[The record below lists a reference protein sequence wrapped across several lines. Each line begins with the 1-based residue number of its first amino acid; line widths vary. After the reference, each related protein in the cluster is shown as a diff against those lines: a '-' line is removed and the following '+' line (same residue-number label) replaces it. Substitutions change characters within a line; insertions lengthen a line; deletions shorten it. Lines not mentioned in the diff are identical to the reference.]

1 MARERAP
8 CIVFVD
14 EIDSLCGARSD
25 NESESSRRIKTEFL
39 VQMQGVGHSN
49 ENILV
54 VGATN
59 IPWQL
64 DSAIRRRF
72 EKRICIPLPD
82 LAARR
87 VMFQLHINGMRHT
100 LRPEDFEELARH
112 AEGYSGSDITNV
124 VREAI
129 MIPVRA
135 VQHAQAFVKC
145 DEQGVPNS
153 SGSYYTPCS
162 PADRNP
168 TKQMMTWQD
177 VPPEQIVEP
186 PVSKRDMLSALERTK
201 KSVDPKDLVKIDE
214 FTADFGQDV

>member
-1 MARERAP
+1 
-8 CIVFVD
+8 
-14 EIDSLCGARSD
+14 
-25 NESESSRRIKTEFL
+25 
-39 VQMQGVGHSN
+39 MQGVGHDN
-49 ENILV
+49 NNILV

-82 LAARR
+82 FEARR
-87 VMFQLHINGMRHT
+87 VMFELHIKGMRHT
-100 LRPEDFEELARH
+100 LSGHDFDELAKRS
-112 AEGYSGSDITNV
+112 EGYSGSDITNV

-145 DEQGVPNS
+145 DEKGNPDNQGAFF
-153 SGSYYTPCS
+153 TPCS

-177 VPPEQIVEP
+177 VPAEQIVEP
-186 PVSKRDMLSALERTK
+186 PVTK
-201 KSVDPKDLVKIDE
+201 VCCVN
-214 FTADFGQDV
+214 GVHV